1 MKQSKKINAY
11 MFNLLIEKEMDDFLV
26 IEMRD
31 ALMQL
36 TQSAMDLDE
45 ARKYVYR
52 QILSFERKGWLASSG
67 VDRAKRYKKTELFKQ
82 TDFSAREAKTMLPPK
97 NQSITDVPNTE
108 GTKSELLIL
117 LSEKNQH
124 EGELAIVL
132 GEVEEYQSLINRFP
146 QKRDLFLPLFAE
158 AKECS
163 ARLLGKINAI
173 SKALKASGFRGIEC

>member
-1 MKQSKKINAY
+1 
-11 MFNLLIEKEMDDFLV
+11 MFNLLIEKEMDNFLV
-26 IEMRD
+26 VELRD
-31 ALMQL
+31 ALMSI
-36 TQSAMDLDE
+36 TKNVTDPDE

-52 QILSFERKGWLASSG
+52 QILSFERKGWLFSTG
-67 VDRAKRYKKTELFKQ
+67 KDRAKRYQKTELFHQ
-82 TDFSAREAKTMLPPK
+82 IDFSPRESEVKSPPETEL
-97 NQSITDVPNTE
+97 ITEVPMS
-108 GTKSELLIL
+108 GLAVLLK
-117 LSEKNQH
+117 EKNQH

-146 QKRDLFLPLFAE
+146 QNRDLFLPLFTD

>member
-1 MKQSKKINAY
+1 

-26 IEMRD
+26 IELRD

-36 TQSAMDLDE
+36 TQDAMDLDE

-52 QILSFERKGWLASSG
+52 QILSFERKGWLVSSG
-67 VDRAKRYKKTELFKQ
+67 TDRTKRYKKTELFEQ
-82 TDFSAREAKTMLPPK
+82 IDFSAREVKMKLST
-97 NQSITDVPNTE
+97 QISPNT
-108 GTKSELLIL
+108 KADMSELSVL

-146 QKRDLFLPLFAE
+146 QNRDLFLPLFAE